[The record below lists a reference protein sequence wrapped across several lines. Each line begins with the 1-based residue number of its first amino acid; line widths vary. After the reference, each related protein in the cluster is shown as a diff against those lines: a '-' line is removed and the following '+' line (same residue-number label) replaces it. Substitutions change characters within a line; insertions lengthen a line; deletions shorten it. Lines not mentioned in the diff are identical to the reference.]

1 MNSTPTPPLRI
12 AVVGTGYVG
21 LVTAAGL
28 AKLGVQV
35 EAVDIDADRVARL
48 KAGECPIHEPGLP
61 ELLADATRQG
71 TVRYSTS
78 LEAVLLDVDA
88 VMIAVATPSAEDGS
102 ADLSSVYAVADEI
115 AAHVDKSLVVIIK
128 STVPVGTCAA
138 LESRIRATMTRRRV
152 SGEVAVVSNPEFL
165 REARAVEDVT
175 DPDRIVVGTSHPSAR
190 ALLRRAYAP
199 LTSRGVPLLEMDTRS
214 AELTK
219 YAANAMLATRISF
232 MNQLA
237 RVAESVGAD
246 IEQIREGIGSDHR
259 IGPAFLH
266 AGIGFGGSCFPKDL
280 QALRHTATEA
290 GLDLPLIDAVV
301 DINRDQRHLLVR
313 RLSAMMDLK
322 GAQIAVW
329 GLAFKPGTDDLRD
342 SPALTVIRDLLDA
355 GALVVAHDPEAG
367 ADLPADLR
375 DSIVLA
381 DSPLA
386 AARGAGALLHV
397 TEWPCYRE
405 VTGAEIAAALA
416 GHTVLDGRNALD
428 VADLE
433 RHGLTV
439 VQVGRSHVD
448 ELTTVGAQR

>member
-1 MNSTPTPPLRI
+1 
-12 AVVGTGYVG
+12 

-28 AKLGVQV
+28 AKLGVTV
-35 EAVDIDADRVARL
+35 EAIDIDVERVARL
-48 KAGECPIHEPGLP
+48 QAGECPIHEPGLP
-61 ELLADATRQG
+61 ELLADAVAQDRL
-71 TVRYSTS
+71 RFSTS
-78 LEAVLLDVDA
+78 LGAALPRVDA
-88 VMIAVATPSAEDGS
+88 VMIAVATPSAADGS

-115 AAHVDKSLVVIIK
+115 AAHATKSLVVIIK

-138 LESRIRATMTRRRV
+138 LELRIRTTLLRRRV
-152 SGEVAVVSNPEFL
+152 AGEVAVVSNPEFL

-175 DPDRIVVGTSHPSAR
+175 QPDRIVVGTSHPAAR
-190 ALLRRAYAP
+190 AFMREVYAP
-199 LTSRGVPLLEMDTRS
+199 LTELGVPLFEMDTRS
-214 AELTK
+214 SELTK

-246 IEQIREGIGSDHR
+246 IEQIRDGIGSDHR

-280 QALRHTATEA
+280 QALRHMASEA

-322 GAQIAVW
+322 GARIAVW

-355 GALVVAHDPEAG
+355 GAHVVAHDPEAG

-375 DSIVLA
+375 GKVMLA
-381 DSPLA
+381 DSPLE
-386 AARGAGALLHV
+386 AARGAGAILHV

-405 VTGAEIAAALA
+405 LTGAAIAATLW

-433 RHGLTV
+433 RNGLTL
-439 VQVGRSHVD
+439 VQVGRSHVN
-448 ELTTVGAQR
+448 ELTAVGAQP